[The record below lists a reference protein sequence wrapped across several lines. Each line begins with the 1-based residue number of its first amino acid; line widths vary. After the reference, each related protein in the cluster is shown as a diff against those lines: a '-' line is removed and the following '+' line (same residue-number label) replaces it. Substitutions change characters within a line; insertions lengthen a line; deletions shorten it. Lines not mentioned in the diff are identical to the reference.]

1 MSTQHPE
8 RPEETHPGGPVGQQD
23 AEPEAQPTMSSEGPV
38 EGRVEE
44 PRGFGASILA
54 GVREIVIVVVLALA
68 LSFVVKTWLF
78 QAFYIPSGS
87 MEDTLVPDDRV
98 IVSKLTPGPFEL
110 RRGDI
115 VVFEDPGVPQP
126 WLRNVDY
133 NDQSAGG
140 PFHDLLV
147 FVGLLPEDAENH
159 LIKRVIGLPGDH
171 VQSDGK
177 GEIKV
182 NGVSIDEPYIKPGDD
197 PSDMPFDIVVPPDS
211 VWVMGDHRSD
221 SSDSRFHDD
230 GTDGKDGSVPM
241 SKIVG
246 RALFIV
252 WPIDR
257 VTWIGVP
264 ARTFAKVPAPASTS
278 STSPT
283 DLPTVQPTGAV
294 GATPRS

>member
-23 AEPEAQPTMSSEGPV
+23 GEPAQRSEVAAEGTAMH
-38 EGRVEE
+38 REE
-44 PRGFGASILA
+44 PRSFGASVLA
-54 GVREIVIVVVLALA
+54 GVREVVIVVVLALA

-87 MEDTLVPDDRV
+87 MEDTLVLDDRV
-98 IVSKLTPGPFEL
+98 IVSKLTPRPFEL
-110 RRGDI
+110 RRGDG
-115 VVFEDPGVPQP
+115 VVFEDPGAPQP
-126 WLRNVDY
+126 WLHSTDY
-133 NDQSAGG
+133 TDQSAGG

-171 VQSDGK
+171 VQDDGK
-177 GEIKV
+177 GPIKV
-182 NGVSIDEPYIKPGDD
+182 NGVPIDEPYVKPGDR
-197 PSDMPFDIVVPPDS
+197 PSDEPFDIVVPPDS

-230 GTDGKDGSVPM
+230 GTGRTGSVPM

-252 WPIDR
+252 WPLDR
-257 VTWIGVP
+257 VTWLGVP
-264 ARTFAKVPAPASTS
+264 ARTFAKVPAPSPTST
-278 STSPT
+278 TSPT

>member
-1 MSTQHPE
+1 
-8 RPEETHPGGPVGQQD
+8 VGQQD

-230 GTDGKDGSVPM
+230 GTGGKDGSVPM

-252 WPIDR
+252 WPLDR
-257 VTWIGVP
+257 VTWLGVP
-264 ARTFAKVPAPASTS
+264 ARTFAKVPTPA

-294 GATPRS
+294 GGTPRS

>member
-1 MSTQHPE
+1 
-8 RPEETHPGGPVGQQD
+8 
-23 AEPEAQPTMSSEGPV
+23 
-38 EGRVEE
+38 
-44 PRGFGASILA
+44 
-54 GVREIVIVVVLALA
+54 
-68 LSFVVKTWLF
+68 
-78 QAFYIPSGS
+78 
-87 MEDTLVPDDRV
+87 
-98 IVSKLTPGPFEL
+98 LTPGPFEL

-230 GTDGKDGSVPM
+230 GTGGKDGSVPM

-257 VTWIGVP
+257 VTWLGVP